1 MMTRHLWRSLLG
13 LLVGVLALTVVAS
26 AGAAMR
32 GSGPIHG
39 AVRDCPQGTC
49 MALTV
54 TLNGHPVS
62 YRSLGRSVAGRATSI
77 GASTA
82 RGSVVANDVTA
93 FTPTGIHDGYNLPW
107 NSGVQQTI
115 ALIDAYYHPSMKN
128 DLDVF
133 DNQWNLG
140 SFPYCTST
148 VTTACF
154 DQVDQ
159 NGNHQG
165 FNNPNNPDL
174 VQG

>member
-1 MMTRHLWRSLLG
+1 MERTFADAWRARRWTRFPFSGRVGSPSSWLTARGGRLRGEMMTRHLWRSLLG

-39 AVRDCPQGTC
+39 AARDCPQGTC

-128 DLDVF
+128 DL
-133 DNQWNLG
+133 
-140 SFPYCTST
+140 
-148 VTTACF
+148 
-154 DQVDQ
+154 
-159 NGNHQG
+159 
-165 FNNPNNPDL
+165 
-174 VQG
+174 